1 MSIPENYNHL
11 ELESTLQKSWDE
23 QQLYKATES
32 LTKEKFYC
40 LSMFPYPSGTLH
52 VGHVRNYTLA
62 DVIARYQRLQGK
74 NVMQPIGW
82 DAFGLPAENAAIKNK
97 VAPAK
102 WTYENIDHM
111 RKQFK
116 QLGLAYDWS
125 RELATCSPD
134 YYKWEQWLFLQ
145 MLKKGLAYKKN
156 AVVNWDP
163 VDNTVLANEQVIDGR
178 GWRSGALIERREIS
192 QWFLKI
198 TDYADELL
206 DGLDKLPGWPEQVK
220 TMQRNWIGRSKGLQ
234 IRFSVEQQ
242 TELFEVFTTRPD
254 TLFGVTYLAIAPTHP
269 LAQKA
274 AEKNPRLAEFIE
286 ECRNIETAEAAMATL
301 EKRGVD
307 SGLFALNPIDG
318 TRIPIWVAN
327 YVLSDYGTGAVMGVP
342 AHDQR
347 DWEFAQQY
355 DLLIKVVIVP
365 VGATRRS
372 PTAENREGDQRVA
385 PTTDYGILI
394 NSGEFNG
401 LNYIQAFAAIATAL
415 EKKGLGEHK
424 VNYRL
429 RDWGVSRQRYWG
441 APIPII
447 YCKHCGTVPVPE
459 KDLPVVLPT
468 DVTFTDATSP
478 LKNIPEFY
486 QTTCPTCARPAVRE
500 TDTFD
505 TFVESSWYYARF
517 ASKGQTQSMLDDRAK
532 YWTPVD
538 QYVGGIEHAVMHLLY
553 ARFFHK
559 LLRDEGLL
567 NSDEPFVNLLTQGM
581 VLKDGSKMSK
591 SKGNTVDPQQ
601 LVEKYG
607 ADTLRL
613 FSIFTAPPEQSLEW
627 SDSGVE
633 GSYRFLKKLW
643 NFSHKHQKQIRAAQ
657 IANRP
662 FVKWKEEDPRI
673 QKYRYE
679 MYLLLQQ
686 INQDYAR
693 NQLNTIVSAAM
704 KLLHLL
710 NDFSDTL
717 ASALTSNLG
726 NQSMKTAG
734 IQLFN
739 KMLSILLRIL
749 YPIVPHITDYLWRE
763 LKFNRTIHTTTWPKV
778 ACDALVVDSLEL
790 VVQVNGKLRARIEV
804 NSGADEASVKQLA
817 LEDPNIVK
825 FLDGKNALKIIYVPQ
840 KLVNIVVDS

>member
-40 LSMFPYPSGTLH
+40 LSMFPYPSGYLH

-82 DAFGLPAENAAIKNK
+82 DAFGLPAENAAIKNN

-111 RKQFK
+111 RQQFK

-125 RELATCSPD
+125 REIATCNPE

-163 VDNTVLANEQVIDGR
+163 VDNTVLANEQVVDGR
-178 GWRSGALIERREIS
+178 GWRSGALIERREIP

-220 TMQRNWIGRSKGLQ
+220 TMQRNWIGRSEGLQ
-234 IRFSVEQQ
+234 IRFPVEHHKD
-242 TELFEVFTTRPD
+242 FIEVFTTRPD
-254 TLFGVTYLAIAPTHP
+254 TLIGVTYLAIAPTHP
-269 LAQKA
+269 LAIEA
-274 AEKNPRLAEFIE
+274 AKKNPKLAEFIE
-286 ECRNIETAEAAMATL
+286 SCRNIETAEAAMATL
-301 EKRGVD
+301 EKRGVAT
-307 SGLFALNPIDG
+307 GFFAKNPLSDEQ
-318 TRIPIWVAN
+318 IPIWIAN
-327 YVLSDYGTGAVMGVP
+327 YVLADYGSGAVMGVP

-355 DLLIKVVIVP
+355 NLPVKEVIAAISKNTPSPHPLPQAVEGKLE
-365 VGATRRS
+365 GAFT
-372 PTAENREGDQRVA
+372 EK
-385 PTTDYGILI
+385 GILI

-401 LNYIQAFAAIATAL
+401 MNYIQAFAAIAAAL
-415 EKKGLGEHK
+415 EAKHLGERK

-441 APIPII
+441 TPIPII
-447 YCKHCGTVPVPE
+447 YCEHCGTVPVPE

-468 DVTFTDATSP
+468 EVTFTDATSP
-478 LKNIPEFY
+478 LKNMPEFY

-517 ASKGQTQSMLDDRAK
+517 ASKGQDQSMLDDRAK

-591 SKGNTVDPQQ
+591 SKGNTVDPQE
-601 LVEKYG
+601 LVAKYG

-627 SDSGVE
+627 SDGGVE

-662 FVKWKEEDPRI
+662 FVKWKEEDKRI

-710 NDFSDTL
+710 NDFADTL
-717 ASALTSNLG
+717 ASDSE

-734 IQLFN
+734 MQLFN

-778 ACDALVVDSLEL
+778 ACDALVIDRIEL

-804 NSGADEASVKQLA
+804 NSSADEASVKHLA
-817 LEDPNIVK
+817 LENPNIVK
-825 FLDGKNALKIIYVPQ
+825 FLDGKKPLKIIYVPQ
-840 KLVNIVVDS
+840 KLVNVVVGS